1 MEQAAD
7 SHAFYEVEVYDCR
20 RTARRRY
27 YNETGVPNMAQTA
40 TATEI
45 GLERAA
51 VRSGFFFW
59 ISVLLLA
66 FLVIGFAPSLYL
78 RAFFEVPPIPAYL
91 HVHGAILTSWF
102 AWLVLQTSMVRTG
115 RTATHRRLG
124 VIGAVIAVAV
134 VFAGPMATV
143 GAVGRL
149 REAGFDWD
157 TDMSALP
164 AVGVEGVPM
173 IRFAAQVVWGNF
185 LSIVV
190 FAGLVATAIVLRRHP
205 DSHKRLMLLASIA
218 IVGPALARISRW
230 PVFGG
235 EDSPFIPSV
244 LLTLLVAV
252 IVHDVV
258 TTRRVHKATLYGA
271 GALVIGTIA
280 QQLIA
285 GSELGRSVVRM
296 LG

>member
-1 MEQAAD
+1 MATSAAAASAASFD
-7 SHAFYEVEVYDCR
+7 RAGT
-20 RTARRRY
+20 RT
-27 YNETGVPNMAQTA
+27 
-40 TATEI
+40 
-45 GLERAA
+45 
-51 VRSGFFFW
+51 GFFFW
-59 ISVLLLA
+59 VSVLLLA

-102 AWLVLQTSMVRTG
+102 VWLVIQTAMVRTG

-149 REAGFDWD
+149 REAGIDWD
-157 TDMSALP
+157 TDMSVFSN
-164 AVGVEGVPM
+164 VGVEGVPM
-173 IRFAAQVVWGNF
+173 IQFAAQVVWGNF
-185 LSIVV
+185 ISIVV
-190 FAGLVATAIVLRRHP
+190 FAALVAAAILLRRQP
-205 DSHKRLMLLASIA
+205 ETHKRLMVLASIA

-230 PVFGG
+230 PVLGG
-235 EDSPFIPSV
+235 EDGAFIPVV
-244 LLTLLVAV
+244 LLALLVAV
-252 IVHDVV
+252 IAHDLVRH
-258 TTRRVHKATLYGA
+258 RRVHVATAYGVGAIVA
-271 GALVIGTIA
+271 GVVA

-285 GSELGRSVVRM
+285 ATEFGRSVVRM